1 MNHIEHQYIDR
12 ATGNVVR
19 EHLLANSVV
28 SALYSPALEK
38 APLLSR
44 LASSRYVSRVL
55 GYLNYDNV
63 LSSRATGMLRFLRES
78 GIQLAEFV
86 GNLSDYDTARKIFER
101 QIRYWNCRPMPLHPH
116 AVVCPADA
124 RGLIGSM
131 EESSGLYLKQKFFS
145 FPELLGDSSPW
156 QRSFAGGD
164 YAVFR
169 LTPEKYHYTHSPV
182 SGRVL
187 DIYSVEGRYYP
198 CNPNAA
204 VQLMTPVSK
213 NRRVVTILD
222 TDCPNGSVA
231 GRVAMIEVV
240 ALMIGQI
247 EQRYSEHRY
256 ENPRPVE
263 KGMFLRAGAPKA
275 LFRPGSSTVV
285 LLFQRDRVRFACDLV
300 ENQQRCGVHNRFSL
314 TLGEPVT
321 ETDVAVRSLLAMPK
335 VADEVSKGM
344 SLAD

>member
-1 MNHIEHQYIDR
+1 MSGHHYIDR

-19 EHLLANSVV
+19 EQLLGNAVIA
-28 SALYSPALEK
+28 ALYSPALEK
-38 APLLSR
+38 APLLTR
-44 LASSRYVSRVL
+44 LASSRYLSRVL

-63 LSSRATGMLRFLRES
+63 LSARATGMLKFLRES
-78 GIQLAEFV
+78 GIQLSEFV
-86 GNLSDYDTARKIFER
+86 GNLSEYDTARKIFER
-101 QIRYWNCRPMPLHPH
+101 QIRYWNCRPMPADPR

-124 RGLIGSM
+124 RALVGSM
-131 EESSGLYLKQKFFS
+131 AESSGLYIKQKFFS
-145 FPELLGDSSPW
+145 FPELLGDGSPW
-156 QRSFAGGD
+156 QQSFAGGD

-182 SGRVL
+182 SGQVL
-187 DIYSVEGRYYP
+187 DLYSVGGRYHP

-213 NRRVVTILD
+213 NRRVVTVLE
-222 TDCPNGSVA
+222 TDCPDGSSV

-247 EQRYSEHRY
+247 EQRYSEYRY
-256 ENPRPVE
+256 ESPRAIE

-285 LLFQRDRVRFACDLV
+285 LLFQSDRIGFAADLV
-300 ENQQRCGVHNRFSL
+300 RNQSRSGVQSRFSL
-314 TLGEPVT
+314 SLGEPLT
-321 ETDVAVRSLLAMPK
+321 ETDVAVRSLLALPT
-335 VADEVSKGM
+335 EGGPC
-344 SLAD
+344 

>member
-1 MNHIEHQYIDR
+1 MNTVAHHYIDR
-12 ATGNVVR
+12 ATGNVVC

-28 SALYSPALEK
+28 SAVYSPALEN
-38 APLLSR
+38 APLVTR

-63 LSSRATGMLRFLRES
+63 LSSRATGMLKFLRDS
-78 GIQLAEFV
+78 GIPLSEFV
-86 GNLSDYDTARKIFER
+86 GNVSEYDTARKIFER
-101 QIRYWNCRPMPLHPH
+101 QIRYWNCRPMPNDFN

-124 RGLIGSM
+124 RALVGSM

-145 FPELLGDSSPW
+145 FPELLGEDSPW
-156 QRSFAGGD
+156 HASFEAGD

-169 LTPEKYHYTHSPV
+169 LTPEKYHYTHCPV
-182 SGRVL
+182 SGQVL
-187 DIYSVEGRYYP
+187 DFYSVGGRYFP

-204 VQLMTPVSK
+204 VQLITPVSK
-213 NRRVVTILD
+213 NRRVVTILE
-222 TDCPNGSVA
+222 TDCSKGSAV

-247 EQRYSEHRY
+247 EQRYSEQRY
-256 ENPRPVE
+256 EHPRSIK
-263 KGMFLRAGAPKA
+263 KGMFLRAGSPKA

-285 LLFQRDRVRFACDLV
+285 LLFQRGRLRFAEDLV
-300 ENQQRCGVHNRFSL
+300 ANQRRGEVRSRFSV

-321 ETDVAVRSLLAMPK
+321 ETDVAVRSLLALPG
-335 VADEVSKGM
+335 EEPC
-344 SLAD
+344 

>member
-1 MNHIEHQYIDR
+1 MNHFEHQYIDR

-19 EHLLANSVV
+19 EHLLANSMV

-38 APLLSR
+38 APLVAR

-55 GYLNYDNV
+55 GYLKYDNV
-63 LSSRATGMLRFLRES
+63 LSSRATGMLKFLRDS
-78 GIQLAEFV
+78 GIPLSEFV
-86 GNLSDYDTARKIFER
+86 GNLSEYDTARKIFER
-101 QIRYWNCRPMPLHPH
+101 QIRYWNCRPMPQNLR

-124 RGLIGSM
+124 RALLGSM
-131 EESSGLYLKQKFFS
+131 EGSSGLYLKQKFFS
-145 FPELLGDSSPW
+145 FPELMGDGSPW
-156 QRSFAGGD
+156 QASFEAGD

-187 DIYSVEGRYYP
+187 DHYSVEGRYFP

-204 VQLMTPVSK
+204 VQLITPVSK
-213 NRRVVTILD
+213 NRRVVTILE
-222 TDCPNGSVA
+222 TDCPDGSGL

-247 EQRYSEHRY
+247 EQRYCEVRY
-256 ENPRPVE
+256 EDPQSIE

-285 LLFQRDRVRFACDLV
+285 LLFQRGRIRFAQDLIS
-300 ENQQRCGVHNRFSL
+300 NQRRSEVRSRFSIA
-314 TLGEPVT
+314 LGEPLT
-321 ETDVAVRSLLAMPK
+321 ETDVAVRSLLALP
-335 VADEVSKGM
+335 EEEPC
-344 SLAD
+344 

>member
-1 MNHIEHQYIDR
+1 MKLDHQYIDR
-12 ATGNVVR
+12 ATGSVVR

-38 APLLSR
+38 APLVTR

-63 LSSRATGMLRFLRES
+63 LSSRATGMLKFLRDS
-78 GIQLAEFV
+78 GIQLSEFV
-86 GNLSDYDTARKIFER
+86 GNLSEYDTARKIFER
-101 QIRYWNCRPMPLHPH
+101 QIRYWNCRPMPKNSH

-124 RGLIGSM
+124 RALVGSM

-145 FPELLGDSSPW
+145 FPELLGEDSPW
-156 QRSFAGGD
+156 PSSFEDGD

-187 DIYSVEGRYYP
+187 DFYSVEGRYFP
-198 CNPNAA
+198 CNPNAS
-204 VQLMTPVSK
+204 VQLITPVSK
-213 NRRVVTILD
+213 NRRVVTILE
-222 TDCPNGSVA
+222 TDCPNGSGI

-247 EQRYSEHRY
+247 EQRYSEQRY
-256 ENPRPVE
+256 ENPQPIE
-263 KGMFLRAGAPKA
+263 KGMFLRAGSPKA

-285 LLFQRDRVRFACDLV
+285 LLFQRDRVRFARDLV
-300 ENQQRCGVHNRFSL
+300 ENQRRYEVQSRFSL
-314 TLGEPVT
+314 TLGEPLT
-321 ETDVAVRSLLAMPK
+321 ETDVAVRSLLALP
-335 VADEVSKGM
+335 AEEE
-344 SLAD
+344 LC

>member
-1 MNHIEHQYIDR
+1 MSHLEHQYIDR
-12 ATGNVVR
+12 STGALVR

-28 SALYSPALEK
+28 SALYSPTLEK
-38 APLLSR
+38 APLLTR
-44 LASSRYVSRVL
+44 LASSRYVSSLL
-55 GYLNYDNV
+55 GYLNYDNL
-63 LSSRATGMLRFLRES
+63 LSSRATGMLKFLRQS
-78 GIQLAEFV
+78 GIPLGEFA
-86 GNLSDYDTARKIFER
+86 GNLSEYDTARKIFER
-101 QIRYWNCRPMPLHPH
+101 QIRYWTCRPLPANPR

-131 EESSGLYLKQKFFS
+131 QKSSGLYLKQKFFS
-145 FPELLGDSSPW
+145 FPELLGDGSPW
-156 QRSFAGGD
+156 HRSFEGGD

-198 CNPNAA
+198 CNPNAT
-204 VQLMTPVSK
+204 VQLITPVSK
-213 NRRVVTILD
+213 NRRIVTILD
-222 TDCPNGSVA
+222 TDCPNGSLV

-256 ENPRPVE
+256 ENPRTIG

-285 LLFQRDRVRFACDLV
+285 LLFQRDRVRFAADLV
-300 ENQQRCGVHNRFSL
+300 GNQQRGGVNNRFSL

-321 ETDVAVRSLLAMPK
+321 ETDVAVRSLLATP
-335 VADEVSKGM
+335 VEEDPC
-344 SLAD
+344 